1 MFKLRTMHLRRRS
14 DSSRITGARDPRVF
28 PFGAWLRAVKLD
40 ELPQLINVLKGEMA
54 IVGPRPE
61 DPAIVARHYDAL
73 GRETLTVRPGLASPG
88 SIYSSTHGDALL
100 TGTDP
105 EAAYAERLLP
115 VKLALDVVY
124 VRHGSCLASSHV
136 PPPRRSTVFRRA
148 TRCDDL
154 PGRPEFSRPDGGI
167 APAGRRPRCGHRSGH
182 VGRCRQH
189 RRVRPARSRRD
200 GAPARLD
207 SGDGVRH
214 RRQRVRQGHRHAVQ
228 HVLRSHVGAAEGA
241 DPTGTGRPGL

>member
-1 MFKLRTMHLRRRS
+1 MVRRLVDALLAALALVVTAPLLALAAVGIRRASPGPVLYRAERVGRGGRPFIMYKLRTMHSRRRS
-14 DSSRITGARDPRVF
+14 DASRITGAHDPRVF
-28 PFGAWLRAVKLD
+28 PLGAWLRAVKLD

-124 VRHGSCLASSHV
+124 VRHASLAYDARIV
-136 PPPRRSTVFRRA
+136 GRTLWVIVA
-148 TRCDDL
+148 TL
-154 PGRPEFSRPDGGI
+154 
-167 APAGRRPRCGHRSGH
+167 AGRRRF
-182 VGRCRQH
+182 
-189 RRVRPARSRRD
+189 
-200 GAPARLD
+200 
-207 SGDGVRH
+207 
-214 RRQRVRQGHRHAVQ
+214 
-228 HVLRSHVGAAEGA
+228 A
-241 DPTGTGRPGL
+241 DPPELAEARRLLSETAAWSQQRHVSLL

>member
-1 MFKLRTMHLRRRS
+1 MVRRLVDALLAGLALVVTAPLLALAAVGIRRASPGPVLYRAERVGRGGRPFIMYKLRTMHSRRRS
-14 DSSRITGARDPRVF
+14 DASRITGAHDPRVF
-28 PFGAWLRAVKLD
+28 PLGAWLRAVKLD

-124 VRHGSCLASSHV
+124 VRHASLAYDA
-136 PPPRRSTVFRRA
+136 R
-148 TRCDDL
+148 
-154 PGRPEFSRPDGGI
+154 I
-167 APAGRRPRCGHRSGH
+167 
-182 VGRCRQH
+182 VGRTLWVIVATLAGQ
-189 RRVRPARSRRD
+189 SRF
-200 GAPARLD
+200 
-207 SGDGVRH
+207 
-214 RRQRVRQGHRHAVQ
+214 
-228 HVLRSHVGAAEGA
+228 A
-241 DPTGTGRPGL
+241 DPPELAEARRLLSERAAAWSQQRHVSHL

>member
-1 MFKLRTMHLRRRS
+1 MVRRLVDALLAGLALVVTAPLLALAAVGIRRASPGPVLYRAERVGRGGRPFIMYKLRTMHSRRRS
-14 DSSRITGARDPRVF
+14 DASRITGAHDPRVF
-28 PFGAWLRAVKLD
+28 PLGAWLRAVKLD

-124 VRHGSCLASSHV
+124 VRHASLAYDARIV
-136 PPPRRSTVFRRA
+136 GRTLWVIVA
-148 TRCDDL
+148 TL
-154 PGRPEFSRPDGGI
+154 
-167 APAGRRPRCGHRSGH
+167 AGRRRFEDPPELAEARRLLSETAAWSQQRH
-182 VGRCRQH
+182 V
-189 RRVRPARSRRD
+189 S
-200 GAPARLD
+200 L
-207 SGDGVRH
+207 
-214 RRQRVRQGHRHAVQ
+214 
-228 HVLRSHVGAAEGA
+228 L
-241 DPTGTGRPGL
+241 

>member
-1 MFKLRTMHLRRRS
+1 MVRRLVDALLAGLALVVTAPLLALAAVGIRRASPGPVLYRAERVGRGGRPFIMYKLRTMHSRRRS
-14 DSSRITGARDPRVF
+14 DASRITGAHDPRVF
-28 PFGAWLRAVKLD
+28 PLGAWLRAVKLD

-124 VRHGSCLASSHV
+124 VRHASLAYDARIV
-136 PPPRRSTVFRRA
+136 GRTLWVIVA
-148 TRCDDL
+148 TL
-154 PGRPEFSRPDGGI
+154 
-167 APAGRRPRCGHRSGH
+167 AGRRRF
-182 VGRCRQH
+182 
-189 RRVRPARSRRD
+189 
-200 GAPARLD
+200 
-207 SGDGVRH
+207 
-214 RRQRVRQGHRHAVQ
+214 
-228 HVLRSHVGAAEGA
+228 A
-241 DPTGTGRPGL
+241 DPPELAEARRLLSETAAWSQQRHVSLL

>member
-1 MFKLRTMHLRRRS
+1 MVRRLVDVVCAAIALVATAPLLALAAVGIRRASPGGVLYRAERAGRGGRHCIMYKLRTTHSRRRA
-14 DSSRITGARDPRVF
+14 DASRITGAHDPRVF
-28 PFGAWLRAVKLD
+28 PLGAWLRAVKLD

-124 VRHGSCLASSHV
+124 VRHASLAYDARIV
-136 PPPRRSTVFRRA
+136 GRTLRVTVA
-148 TRCDDL
+148 TL
-154 PGRPEFSRPDGGI
+154 
-167 APAGRRPRCGHRSGH
+167 AGRRRF
-182 VGRCRQH
+182 
-189 RRVRPARSRRD
+189 
-200 GAPARLD
+200 
-207 SGDGVRH
+207 
-214 RRQRVRQGHRHAVQ
+214 
-228 HVLRSHVGAAEGA
+228 A
-241 DPTGTGRPGL
+241 DPPELAEARRLLSETAAWSQQRHVSLL